1 MRDASLL
8 ARGSLVV
15 LLVGCAGA
23 NVPPASAPQPAAAA
37 GVETAAD
44 TSGTTVP
51 AGYGSLRQ
59 EDIAIRLDLRD
70 LEVRLFPMDESI
82 IRTLSPDS
90 YRTLRDLLASQ
101 RDRIDR
107 VARLH
112 ALREPQV
119 WYVTFH
125 GIAPEARF
133 TPNDLTISSGGR
145 EFRPVEIVPL
155 TNGFGSQVV
164 HARQTQAALYL
175 FEEGIALRQPLVV
188 TMGTQ
193 RTSRWADILRTIERE
208 WAMIRT
214 RSR

>member
-1 MRDASLL
+1 MSVTVVARASI
-8 ARGSLVV
+8 AV
-15 LLVGCAGA
+15 LLVGCAGSGA
-23 NVPPASAPQPAAAA
+23 PPAATRQPAPAA
-37 GVETAAD
+37 GVEAAAD
-44 TSGTTVP
+44 TGSALVP

-59 EDIAIRLDLRD
+59 EDIAIRLELRD
-70 LEVRLFPMDESI
+70 VEVRLFPLDESI

-90 YRTLRDLLASQ
+90 YRALRDVLASQ
-101 RDRIDR
+101 RERIER

-164 HARQTQAALYL
+164 RARQTQAALYL